1 MERIFLLI
9 IVLVMCLTSTSE
21 AFSSNDNLAVMDF
34 GSRPYATSTEVRT
47 QDLGGA
53 TSDHFIHALLKNGFA
68 VVDKDIA
75 IDRLQMSGISTNG
88 IVEPNSA
95 KKIGEIL
102 GVRYILYGN
111 VSNVSLSDITV
122 EVEDDSY
129 EGSVTLCTV
138 KAHVIARIMDVQS
151 GNVVMMFKGDGAS
164 KSTYVEAGKH
174 GNVIAVGSGRVT
186 LDSVNNAIH
195 KAALEI
201 VGKMSAKCAET
212 KGG

>member
-9 IVLVMCLTSTSE
+9 MVLVMCLTSTSE
-21 AFSSNDNLAVMDF
+21 AFSNKDNLAVMDF
-34 GSRPYATSTEVRT
+34 GSRPYATSAEVRT

-53 TSDHFIHALLKNGFA
+53 ASDYFIHALLKNGFG

-75 IDRLQMSGISTNG
+75 TEQILGISANG
-88 IVEPNSA
+88 IVEPNAA

-186 LDSVNNAIH
+186 LDSVNNAIQ
-195 KAALEI
+195 KATLEI
-201 VGKMSAKCAET
+201 VGKMSAKCTET
-212 KGG
+212 KGE

>member
-1 MERIFLLI
+1 
-9 IVLVMCLTSTSE
+9 
-21 AFSSNDNLAVMDF
+21 MDF

-53 TSDHFIHALLKNGFA
+53 ASDHFIHALLKNGFA

-75 IDRLQMSGISTNG
+75 MDRLQMSGISTNE
-88 IVEPNSA
+88 IVEPDSA

-174 GNVIAVGSGRVT
+174 GSVIAVGSGRVT

-195 KAALEI
+195 RAALEI
-201 VGKMSAKCAET
+201 VGKMSARCAET
-212 KGG
+212 KGE

>member
-9 IVLVMCLTSTSE
+9 MVLVMCLTSTSE
-21 AFSSNDNLAVMDF
+21 AFSNKDNLAVMDF
-34 GSRPYATSTEVRT
+34 GSRPYATSAEVRT
-47 QDLGGA
+47 QDFGGA
-53 TSDHFIHALLKNGFA
+53 ASDYLIHALLKNGFG

-75 IDRLQMSGISTNG
+75 TDRLQILGISANG
-88 IVEPNSA
+88 IVEPNAA

-102 GVRYILYGN
+102 GVRYILYG
-111 VSNVSLSDITV
+111 NVSLSDITV

-186 LDSVNNAIH
+186 LDSVNNAIQ
-195 KAALEI
+195 KATLEI
-201 VGKMSAKCAET
+201 VGKMSAKCTET
-212 KGG
+212 KGE

>member
-9 IVLVMCLTSTSE
+9 MVLVMCLTSTSE
-21 AFSSNDNLAVMDF
+21 AFSNKDNLAVMDF
-34 GSRPYATSTEVRT
+34 GSRPYATSAEVRT
-47 QDLGGA
+47 QDFGGVA
-53 TSDHFIHALLKNGFA
+53 SDYFIHALLKNGFG

-75 IDRLQMSGISTNG
+75 TDRLQILGISANG
-88 IVEPNSA
+88 IVEPDVA

-122 EVEDDSY
+122 EVEEDSY

-201 VGKMSAKCAET
+201 VGKMSAKCTET
-212 KGG
+212 KWE